1 MEAPVPIGAP
11 APQAPAYHTQL
22 APDPSEPPTTERVTL
37 LGRQMLAAEA
47 EAPVGAT
54 ELLPDVPTVALQ
66 DAVQPLASVT
76 V

>member
-1 MEAPVPIGAP
+1 
-11 APQAPAYHTQL
+11 
-22 APDPSEPPTTERVTL
+22 
-37 LGRQMLAAEA
+37 MLAAEA